1 MSAPDAPDAD
11 EKPFFIGF
19 APPPDALRPF
29 LLGVAGG
36 LVILFA
42 ALGWLLGA
50 TQDDPGPAAFRFDWG
65 RQTVTG
71 VIDAHP
77 YPVLHVLASATER
90 YAPGDAILLSG
101 QGKRGVQDR
110 AAPLH
115 GALSVVSGVGMQR
128 GPLDM
133 IQARGGANG
142 LAAFE
147 QVEEAPLVP
156 AGAPADLPAP
166 QDLGRWRLTGE
177 ICDGKCLAGAMRP
190 GTGLAHKA
198 CAVLCLDGGAPPVF
212 VSTGPVDGETFFLIG
227 EAEGGPVPRDLLAWT
242 AQLVT
247 LEGRV
252 ERRGDLMVFLVDPS
266 TARLAP

>member
-1 MSAPDAPDAD
+1 MSAPEDPAAD
-11 EKPFFIGF
+11 KDFFIGF

-36 LVILFA
+36 LILLFA

-50 TQDDPGPAAFRFDWG
+50 TQDDPGPASFRFDWG

-71 VIDAHP
+71 VVDARP
-77 YPVLHVLASATER
+77 YPVIHVLTSETER
-90 YAPGDAILLSG
+90 YAPGDAILFSG

-110 AAPLH
+110 AEALH
-115 GALSVVSGVGMQR
+115 GQVAVASGVGLQR
-128 GPLDM
+128 GALDM

-142 LAAFE
+142 LAAPPDE
-147 QVEEAPLVP
+147 SEDAAAAPS
-156 AGAPADLPAP
+156 AALPTP

-212 VSTGPVDGETFFLIG
+212 VSTAPVEGEVFFLLG
-227 EAEGGPVPRDLLAWT
+227 DAQGGPIPRDLLAWT

-247 LEGRV
+247 LEGRI
-252 ERRGDLMVFLVDPS
+252 ERRGDLMVFLADPAS
-266 TARLAP
+266 AALAP

>member
-1 MSAPDAPDAD
+1 MSAPQDGPE

-29 LLGVAGG
+29 LMGVAGG
-36 LVILFA
+36 LILLFA

-71 VIDAHP
+71 VLDAHP
-77 YPVLHVLASATER
+77 YPVIHVLSSQTDR

-101 QGKRGVQDR
+101 QGKRGVQGR
-110 AAPLH
+110 AEALH
-115 GALSVVSGVGMQR
+115 GRVTVASGVGLKR
-128 GPLDM
+128 GALDM

-142 LAAFE
+142 LSAPE
-147 QVEEAPLVP
+147 GEAP
-156 AGAPADLPAP
+156 AGALPEP
-166 QDLGRWRLTGE
+166 RDLGRWRLTGE

-212 VSTGPVDGETFFLIG
+212 VSTGPVDGEVFFLLG
-227 EAEGGPVPRDLLAWT
+227 AAEGGPVPRDLLDWT

-252 ERRGDLMVFLVDPS
+252 ERRGDLMLFLADPAS
-266 TARLAP
+266 AARP